1 MRLVMKSV
9 LFIGSVV
16 LDMVVQ
22 LDHLPKLKEDIN
34 TEGMKLSVGGCSRNA
49 CQIVKHFG
57 LPTISCSPI
66 GTGPFASL
74 LQNMLDEEP
83 IVKLDN
89 QDNGC
94 CICLVNKD
102 GERTFLSEHGA
113 EYLFDEKWLQ
123 GIDSNDLDYIY
134 VCGLEIEDKNGEQI
148 LDYLENMNV
157 KVFFAP
163 GSRIMHIQP
172 ERMKRILNLKPII
185 HLNEDEA
192 LQFTKCE
199 TVKNAATEIHR
210 ITNELVIITCG
221 ERGVYYKNSSNEK
234 LIPGFKSV
242 VVDTI
247 GAGDSHAGA
256 CIAGLMQNKPI
267 DEVLKIANKIACK
280 VISVEGAGLTKEE
293 FKEVLLS

>member
-1 MRLVMKSV
+1 MKST

-34 TEGMKLSVGGCSRNA
+34 TEGVKLSVGGCSRNA

-74 LQNMLDEEP
+74 LRSLLDEEP
-83 IVKLDN
+83 IIKLEN

-113 EYLFDEKWLQ
+113 EYLFDEKWLEN
-123 GIDSNDLDYIY
+123 INSNNLDYIY
-134 VCGLEIEDKNGEQI
+134 VCGLEIEEKNGDQI
-148 LDYLENMNV
+148 IDYLEKTKV
-157 KVFFAP
+157 KIFFAP

-172 ERMKRILNLKPII
+172 ERMKRILNMNPII

-192 LQFTKCE
+192 IQFTQCE
-199 TVKNAATEIHR
+199 TVKNAAAKIFGV
-210 ITNELVIITCG
+210 TNELIIITCG
-221 ERGVYYKNSSNEK
+221 ERGVYFKNESKEG
-234 LIPGFKSV
+234 LIEGFKSV

-256 CIAGLMQNKPI
+256 CIAGLMQKKPI
-267 DEVLKIANKIACK
+267 EEILITANKIASK
-280 VISVEGAGLTKEE
+280 VISVEGAGITKEE
-293 FKEVLLS
+293 FDSVLNK

>member
-1 MRLVMKSV
+1 MKST

-34 TEGMKLSVGGCSRNA
+34 TEGLKLSVGGCSRNA

-74 LQNMLDEEP
+74 LRSLLDEEP
-83 IVKLDN
+83 MIKLEN

-113 EYLFDEKWLQ
+113 EYLFDEKWLES
-123 GIDSNDLDYIY
+123 INSNDLDYIY
-134 VCGLEIEDKNGEQI
+134 VCGLEIEDKNGNQI
-148 LDYLENMNV
+148 IDYLEKMNV
-157 KVFFAP
+157 KPFFAP

-172 ERMKRILNLKPII
+172 ERMKRIMDMNPII

-192 LQFTKCE
+192 IQFTQCE
-199 TVKNAATEIHR
+199 TVKNAAAKIFD

-221 ERGVYYKNSSNEK
+221 ERGVYFKNKSKEG
-234 LIPGFKSV
+234 LIEGFKSV

-256 CIAGLMQNKPI
+256 CIAGLMQKKPI
-267 DEVLKIANKIACK
+267 EEILITANKIASK
-280 VISVEGAGLTKEE
+280 VISVEGAGITKEE
-293 FKEVLLS
+293 FECAINK

>member
-1 MRLVMKSV
+1 MKST

-34 TEGMKLSVGGCSRNA
+34 TDGVKLSVGGCSRNA
-49 CQIVKHFG
+49 CQIVKHFD

-66 GTGPFASL
+66 GTGPFATLLRSL
-74 LQNMLDEEP
+74 LDEEP
-83 IVKLDN
+83 MIKIED

-113 EYLFDEKWLQ
+113 EYLFEEKWLEN
-123 GIDSNDLDYIY
+123 INSNDLDYIY

-148 LDYLENMNV
+148 INYLEKMKV

-163 GSRIMHIQP
+163 GSRIMHIQSD
-172 ERMKRILNLKPII
+172 RIKKIMSMKPII

-199 TVKNAATEIHR
+199 TVKKAAEEIFN
-210 ITNELVIITCG
+210 ITKELVIITCG
-221 ERGVYYKNSSNEK
+221 ERGVYYKNEFSEG
-234 LIPGFKSV
+234 LIEGYKSK

-256 CIAGLMQNKPI
+256 CIAGLMEKKPI
-267 DEVLKIANKIACK
+267 EEILQTANKIASK
-280 VISVEGAGLTKEE
+280 VISVEGAGISKEE
-293 FKEVLLS
+293 FLNALNK

>member
-1 MRLVMKSV
+1 MKST

-34 TEGMKLSVGGCSRNA
+34 TEGLKLSVGGCSRNA

-74 LQNMLDEEP
+74 LRSLLDEEP
-83 IVKLDN
+83 MIKLEN

-113 EYLFDEKWLQ
+113 EYLFDEKWLES
-123 GIDSNDLDYIY
+123 INSNDLDYIY
-134 VCGLEIEDKNGEQI
+134 VCGLEIEDKNGNQI
-148 LDYLENMNV
+148 IDYLEKMNV
-157 KVFFAP
+157 KPFFAP

-172 ERMKRILNLKPII
+172 ERMKRIMDMNPII

-192 LQFTKCE
+192 IQFTQCE
-199 TVKNAATEIHR
+199 TVKNAATKIFD

-221 ERGVYYKNSSNEK
+221 ERGVYFKNKSKEG
-234 LIPGFKSV
+234 LIEGFKSV

-256 CIAGLMQNKPI
+256 CIAGLMQKKPI
-267 DEVLKIANKIACK
+267 EEILITANKIASK
-280 VISVEGAGLTKEE
+280 VISVEGAGITKEE
-293 FKEVLLS
+293 FECAINK

>member
-1 MRLVMKSV
+1 MKSV

-34 TEGMKLSVGGCSRNA
+34 TEGVKLSVGGCSRNA

-57 LPTISCSPI
+57 LSTISCSPI
-66 GTGPFASL
+66 GTGPFANL
-74 LQNMLDEEP
+74 LRNMLEEEP
-83 IVKLDN
+83 IIKLEN

-113 EYLFDEKWLQ
+113 EYLFDETWLHNIQ
-123 GIDSNDLDYIY
+123 SNDLSYIY

-148 LDYLENMNV
+148 LNYLEKMNV

-172 ERMKRILNLKPII
+172 ERMKRLLSFNPIL

-192 LQFTKCE
+192 IQFTRCE
-199 TVKNAATEIHR
+199 TVKNAANELFKL
-210 ITNELVIITCG
+210 TNELVIITCG
-221 ERGVYYKNSSNEK
+221 ERGVYYKNHIDEK
-234 LIPGFKSV
+234 LIGGFKNI

-256 CIAGLMQNKPI
+256 CIAGLMQNKEI
-267 DEVLKIANKIACK
+267 DEIMITANKIASK
-280 VISVEGAGLTKEE
+280 VISVEGAGLTKKE
-293 FKEVLLS
+293 FIDAINL

>member
-1 MRLVMKSV
+1 MKST

-34 TEGMKLSVGGCSRNA
+34 TEGVKLSVGGCSINA

-74 LQNMLDEEP
+74 LRSLLDEEP
-83 IVKLDN
+83 MIKLDN

-113 EYLFDEKWLQ
+113 EYLFDEKWLES
-123 GIDSNDLDYIY
+123 IKSSDLEYIY
-134 VCGLEIEDKNGEQI
+134 VCGLEIEDKNGDQI
-148 LDYLENMNV
+148 INYLEKMGV
-157 KVFFAP
+157 KIFFAP
-163 GSRIMHIQP
+163 GSRIMRIQP
-172 ERMKRILNLKPII
+172 ERMKRIMNMNPII

-192 LQFTKCE
+192 IQFTQCE
-199 TVKNAATEIHR
+199 TVKKAAAKIFSM
-210 ITNELVIITCG
+210 TNELVIITCG
-221 ERGVYYKNSSNEK
+221 EKGVYFKNESEEG
-234 LIPGFKSV
+234 LIEGFKSK

-256 CIAGLMQNKPI
+256 CIAGLMQRKPI
-267 DEVLKIANKIACK
+267 EEILMTANKIASK
-280 VISVEGAGLTKEE
+280 VISVEGAGITKEE
-293 FKEVLLS
+293 FESALNK

>member
-1 MRLVMKSV
+1 MKSV

-34 TEGMKLSVGGCSRNA
+34 TEGVKLSVGGCSRNA
-49 CQIVKHFG
+49 CQIVKYFG
-57 LPTISCSPI
+57 LSTISCSPI
-66 GTGPFASL
+66 GTGPFANL
-74 LQNMLDEEP
+74 LRNMLEEEP
-83 IVKLDN
+83 IIKLEN

-113 EYLFDEKWLQ
+113 EYLFDETWLRNIQ
-123 GIDSNDLDYIY
+123 SNDLSYIY

-148 LDYLENMNV
+148 LNYLEKMNV
-157 KVFFAP
+157 KIFFAP

-172 ERMKRILNLKPII
+172 ERMKRLLSFNPIL

-192 LQFTKCE
+192 IQFTGCE
-199 TVKNAATEIHR
+199 TVKNAANELFKL
-210 ITNELVIITCG
+210 TNELVIITCG
-221 ERGVYYKNSSNEK
+221 ERGVYYKNHIDEK
-234 LIPGFKSV
+234 LIGGFKNI

-256 CIAGLMQNKPI
+256 CIAGLMQNKEI
-267 DEVLKIANKIACK
+267 DEIMITANKIASK
-280 VISVEGAGLTKEE
+280 VISVEGAGLTKKE
-293 FKEVLLS
+293 FIDAINL

>member
-1 MRLVMKSV
+1 MKSA

-22 LDHLPKLKEDIN
+22 LDHLPRLKEDIN
-34 TEGMKLSVGGCSRNA
+34 TEGVKLSVGGCSKNA
-49 CQIVKHFG
+49 CQIVKYFG

-74 LQNMLDEEP
+74 LRSLLDEEP
-83 IVKLDN
+83 MIKIEN

-94 CICLVNKD
+94 CICLVNRD

-113 EYLFDEKWLQ
+113 EYLFDEKWLEK
-123 GIDSNDLDYIY
+123 INSEDLDYIY
-134 VCGLEIEDKNGEQI
+134 VCGLEIEDKNGDQI
-148 LDYLENMNV
+148 IDYLEKMKV

-172 ERMKRILNLKPII
+172 NRMKRLLSLNPII

-199 TVKNAATEIHR
+199 TVKHASDELFK

-221 ERGVYYKNSSNEK
+221 ERGVYYKNENKEG
-234 LIPGFKSV
+234 LVEGFKNT

-256 CIAGLMQNKPI
+256 CIAGLMLKKPI
-267 DEVLKIANKIACK
+267 DEILKTANKIASK
-280 VISVEGAGLTKEE
+280 VISVEGAGISKEE
-293 FKEVLLS
+293 FVNALKD

>member
-1 MRLVMKSV
+1 MKST

-34 TEGMKLSVGGCSRNA
+34 TEGVKLSVGGCARNA
-49 CQIVKHFG
+49 CQIVKHFD

-74 LQNMLDEEP
+74 LRSLLDEDP
-83 IVKLDN
+83 MIKLDN

-113 EYLFDEKWLQ
+113 EYLFDEKWLES
-123 GIDSNDLDYIY
+123 INSEDLDYIY

-148 LDYLENMNV
+148 IDYLEKMNV

-163 GSRIMHIQP
+163 GSRIMHIQSD
-172 ERMKRILNLKPII
+172 RMKRMMKMKPII

-192 LQFTKCE
+192 IQFTKCE
-199 TVKNAATEIHR
+199 TVKNAAGIIFDE
-210 ITNELVIITCG
+210 TNELVIITCG
-221 ERGVYYKNSSNEK
+221 ERGVYYKNEFSEG
-234 LIPGFKSV
+234 LIEGFKSTV
-242 VVDTI
+242 IDTI

-256 CIAGLMQNKPI
+256 CIAGLMQKKPI
-267 DEVLKIANKIACK
+267 EEILITANKIASK
-280 VISVEGAGLTKEE
+280 VISVEGAGITKEE
-293 FKEVLLS
+293 FISALN